1 MSFTTFEFFLFIAA
15 AVIIYYVIPK
25 KLQWIWLLIISYVY
39 YASYDIST
47 VWMLL
52 LTTYVTYRGGIL
64 LDRLNEQ
71 KPQDGISR
79 EEKKDFKKN
88 IVRKKKKIVL
98 AMVLIAFGMLGIMKY
113 TNFMLGNIDAV
124 LRLFGSGKQ
133 IGVLNLTLPL
143 GISFYT
149 FQSISYVVDV
159 YRGKH
164 KAQGNFFKHALFV
177 SFFPQLLQGPI
188 GRYERLGSQ
197 LYEGHSYNLKELQ
210 FGVQRILWGFF
221 KKMVLADR
229 VNAAVLLIFHNY
241 WNYGGWYNVLGVLLY
256 SIQLYADFSG
266 GIDIVIGIAQ
276 MFGITM
282 DENFRQPYFSRSISE
297 FWRRWHITLGTW
309 MKDYIFYPFSLS
321 KSMAKFGKWS
331 KKKFGNNVGK
341 LLPVG
346 LADILVF
353 FVVGVWHGAAWKY
366 IMYGIYNGVIVAG
379 SGMLAPV
386 YAKIQ
391 EKLHI
396 NPKKWWYQGFCIIR
410 TFILVNI
417 GFYFDM
423 ANDLRAANAM
433 LVQTVTKAH
442 ISQLSMAAVKAVGLT
457 SQDLLIVIAGCIII
471 FVVSLLKEKGI
482 NIRETIASY
491 NIVIRWIIYIVFKV
505 LYIFDAAALHSD
517 RCFILTA
524 RRRHNLR
531 ICVAHERYQ
540 LLVRGGG
547 CKGDIPRISALK
559 RIALPATVIVVL
571 VVIR

>member
-1 MSFTTFEFFLFIAA
+1 MEVLLTAIYIIRKYIGMEKDMSFTTFEFFLFIAA
-15 AVIIYYVIPK
+15 AVVIYYVIPK

-229 VNAAVLLIFHNY
+229 VNVAVLLIFHNY

-491 NIVIRWIIYIVFKV
+491 NIVIRWIIYIVF
-505 LYIFDAAALHSD
+505 IM
-517 RCFILTA
+517 FILIYGSTSTTSDFIYA
-524 RRRHNLR
+524 NF
-531 ICVAHERYQ
+531 
-540 LLVRGGG
+540 
-547 CKGDIPRISALK
+547 
-559 RIALPATVIVVL
+559 
-571 VVIR
+571 

>member
-1 MSFTTFEFFLFIAA
+1 ML
-15 AVIIYYVIPK
+15 AVVKYSNFAIENINSVLGLIGKEP
-25 KLQWIWLLIISYVY
+25 IGLL
-39 YASYDIST
+39 
-47 VWMLL
+47 
-52 LTTYVTYRGGIL
+52 
-64 LDRLNEQ
+64 
-71 KPQDGISR
+71 
-79 EEKKDFKKN
+79 
-88 IVRKKKKIVL
+88 
-98 AMVLIAFGMLGIMKY
+98 GMG
-113 TNFMLGNIDAV
+113 
-124 LRLFGSGKQ
+124 
-133 IGVLNLTLPL
+133 LPL
-143 GISFYT
+143 GISFFT
-149 FQSISYVVDV
+149 FQSVSYAIDV
-159 YRGKH
+159 YQGKYECE
-164 KAQGNFFKHALFV
+164 KNIFKMGLFV

-188 GRYERLGSQ
+188 GRYDRLGKQ
-197 LYEGHSYNLKELQ
+197 LNSGHSFNLKNVEYGL
-210 FGVQRILWGFF
+210 QRIGWGLF
-221 KKMVLADR
+221 KKVVIADR
-229 VNAAVLLIFHNY
+229 AAVLVLNVFNNYEAYSGFHY
-241 WNYGGWYNVLGVLLY
+241 IMAVLMYSVDLY
-256 SIQLYADFSG
+256 MDFSG
-266 GIDIVIGIAQ
+266 GIDIVIGAAQ

-491 NIVIRWIIYIVFKV
+491 NIVIRWIIYIGF
-505 LYIFDAAALHSD
+505 IM
-517 RCFILTA
+517 FILIYGSTSTTSDFIYA
-524 RRRHNLR
+524 NF
-531 ICVAHERYQ
+531 
-540 LLVRGGG
+540 
-547 CKGDIPRISALK
+547 
-559 RIALPATVIVVL
+559 
-571 VVIR
+571 

>member
-1 MSFTTFEFFLFIAA
+1 MSGSLINCHIYYMKIHRNGERYVIYDFEFFLFIAA

-188 GRYERLGSQ
+188 GRYERLGNQ

-491 NIVIRWIIYIVFKV
+491 NIVIRWIIYIGF
-505 LYIFDAAALHSD
+505 IM
-517 RCFILTA
+517 FILIYGSTSTTSDFIYA
-524 RRRHNLR
+524 NF
-531 ICVAHERYQ
+531 
-540 LLVRGGG
+540 
-547 CKGDIPRISALK
+547 
-559 RIALPATVIVVL
+559 
-571 VVIR
+571 

>member
-1 MSFTTFEFFLFIAA
+1 MSFTTVAFFVFLLAGI
-15 AVIIYYVIPK
+15 VVYYVLPK
-25 KLQWIWLLIISYVY
+25 NVQWIWLLILSYIY
-39 YASYDIST
+39 YFTFSIKASLFMVFAT
-47 VWMLL
+47 VTIYFGGIWLQNIQNTGDRYLKDNKETLSREDKKAYKESLRRKKRWVLFLILL
-52 LTTYVTYRGGIL
+52 L
-64 LDRLNEQ
+64 D
-71 KPQDGISR
+71 
-79 EEKKDFKKN
+79 
-88 IVRKKKKIVL
+88 
-98 AMVLIAFGMLGIMKY
+98 FGMLAVVKY
-113 TNFMLGNIDAV
+113 SNFAIENINSVLGLI
-124 LRLFGSGKQ
+124 GKEP
-133 IGVLNLTLPL
+133 IGLLGMGLPL
-143 GISFYT
+143 GISFFT
-149 FQSISYVVDV
+149 FQSVSYAIDV
-159 YRGKH
+159 YQGKYECE
-164 KAQGNFFKHALFV
+164 KNIFKMGLFV

-188 GRYERLGSQ
+188 GRYDRLGKQ
-197 LYEGHSYNLKELQ
+197 LYSGHSFNLKNVEYGL
-210 FGVQRILWGFF
+210 QRIGWGLF
-221 KKMVLADR
+221 KKVVIADR
-229 VNAAVLLIFHNY
+229 AAVLVLNVFNNYEAYSGFHY
-241 WNYGGWYNVLGVLLY
+241 IMAVLMYSVDLY
-256 SIQLYADFSG
+256 MDFSG
-266 GIDIVIGIAQ
+266 GIDIVIGAAQ

-491 NIVIRWIIYIVFKV
+491 NIVIRWIIYIVF
-505 LYIFDAAALHSD
+505 IM
-517 RCFILTA
+517 FILIYGSTSTTSDFIYA
-524 RRRHNLR
+524 NF
-531 ICVAHERYQ
+531 
-540 LLVRGGG
+540 
-547 CKGDIPRISALK
+547 
-559 RIALPATVIVVL
+559 
-571 VVIR
+571 

>member
-266 GIDIVIGIAQ
+266 GIDIVIGIA
-276 MFGITM
+276 
-282 DENFRQPYFSRSISE
+282 D
-297 FWRRWHITLGTW
+297 
-309 MKDYIFYPFSLS
+309 
-321 KSMAKFGKWS
+321 
-331 KKKFGNNVGK
+331 
-341 LLPVG
+341 
-346 LADILVF
+346 
-353 FVVGVWHGAAWKY
+353 VWNYDG
-366 IMYGIYNGVIVAG
+366 
-379 SGMLAPV
+379 
-386 YAKIQ
+386 
-391 EKLHI
+391 
-396 NPKKWWYQGFCIIR
+396 
-410 TFILVNI
+410 
-417 GFYFDM
+417 
-423 ANDLRAANAM
+423 
-433 LVQTVTKAH
+433 
-442 ISQLSMAAVKAVGLT
+442 
-457 SQDLLIVIAGCIII
+457 
-471 FVVSLLKEKGI
+471 
-482 NIRETIASY
+482 
-491 NIVIRWIIYIVFKV
+491 
-505 LYIFDAAALHSD
+505 
-517 RCFILTA
+517 
-524 RRRHNLR
+524 
-531 ICVAHERYQ
+531 
-540 LLVRGGG
+540 
-547 CKGDIPRISALK
+547 
-559 RIALPATVIVVL
+559 
-571 VVIR
+571 

>member
-1 MSFTTFEFFLFIAA
+1 MVFATVT
-15 AVIIYYVIPK
+15 IYFGG
-25 KLQWIWLLIISYVY
+25 IWLQNIQNTGDRYLKDNKETLSREDKKAYKESLRRKKRWVLFLI
-39 YASYDIST
+39 
-47 VWMLL
+47 LL
-52 LTTYVTYRGGIL
+52 L
-64 LDRLNEQ
+64 D
-71 KPQDGISR
+71 
-79 EEKKDFKKN
+79 
-88 IVRKKKKIVL
+88 
-98 AMVLIAFGMLGIMKY
+98 FGMLAVVKYSNFAIENINSVLGLMGKEPIGLLGI
-113 TNFMLGNIDAV
+113 G
-124 LRLFGSGKQ
+124 
-133 IGVLNLTLPL
+133 LPL
-143 GISFYT
+143 GISFFT
-149 FQSISYVVDV
+149 FQSVSYAIDV
-159 YRGKH
+159 YQGKYECE
-164 KAQGNFFKHALFV
+164 KNIFKMGLFV

-188 GRYERLGSQ
+188 GRYDRLGKQ
-197 LYEGHSYNLKELQ
+197 LYSGHSFNLKNVEYGL
-210 FGVQRILWGFF
+210 QRIGWVLF
-221 KKMVLADR
+221 KKVVIADR
-229 VNAAVLLIFHNY
+229 AAVLVLNVFNNYEAYSGFHY
-241 WNYGGWYNVLGVLLY
+241 IMAVLMYSVDLY
-256 SIQLYADFSG
+256 MDFSG
-266 GIDIVIGIAQ
+266 GIDIVIGAAQ

-491 NIVIRWIIYIVFKV
+491 NIVIRWIIYIGF
-505 LYIFDAAALHSD
+505 IM
-517 RCFILTA
+517 FILIYGSTSTTSDFIYA
-524 RRRHNLR
+524 NF
-531 ICVAHERYQ
+531 
-540 LLVRGGG
+540 
-547 CKGDIPRISALK
+547 
-559 RIALPATVIVVL
+559 
-571 VVIR
+571 

>member
-1 MSFTTFEFFLFIAA
+1 MEKDMSFTTFEFFLFIAA

-282 DENFRQPYFSRSISE
+282 DENFRQPYFSKSIGE
-297 FWRRWHITLGTW
+297 FWRRWHITLGAWLKAYVFYPVSVSGLVKKWNHFARKHVGKYLTKMGIFAMTLFPVWMCNGLWHGAQWNYILYGMYYFVILLAGEAVAPVREMVLERFHLDCHALYWRVPQILKTW
-309 MKDYIFYPFSLS
+309 MIIFTGEMFFRAEGAAAGFHMFRSIFQGFELQ
-321 KSMAKFGKWS
+321 KLWDGTLLGMGLNAADFAAVGFGILI
-331 KKKFGNNVGK
+331 VA
-341 LLPVG
+341 V
-346 LADILVF
+346 ADILKERKLLNWDKLQEV
-353 FVVGVWHGAAWKY
+353 K
-366 IMYGIYNGVIVAG
+366 
-379 SGMLAPV
+379 LPV
-386 YAKIQ
+386 
-391 EKLHI
+391 
-396 NPKKWWYQGFCIIR
+396 
-410 TFILVNI
+410 
-417 GFYFDM
+417 
-423 ANDLRAANAM
+423 
-433 LVQTVTKAH
+433 
-442 ISQLSMAAVKAVGLT
+442 
-457 SQDLLIVIAGCIII
+457 
-471 FVVSLLKEKGI
+471 
-482 NIRETIASY
+482 
-491 NIVIRWIIYIVFKV
+491 RWILYYGLIFAVLLLGAYGTGYQQVDLIYAGF
-505 LYIFDAAALHSD
+505 
-517 RCFILTA
+517 
-524 RRRHNLR
+524 
-531 ICVAHERYQ
+531 
-540 LLVRGGG
+540 
-547 CKGDIPRISALK
+547 
-559 RIALPATVIVVL
+559 
-571 VVIR
+571 

>member
-1 MSFTTFEFFLFIAA
+1 MSFTTVAFFVFLLAGI
-15 AVIIYYVIPK
+15 VVYYVLPK
-25 KLQWIWLLIISYVY
+25 NVQWIWLLILSYIY
-39 YASYDIST
+39 YFTFSIKASLFMVFAT
-47 VWMLL
+47 VTIYFGGIWLQNIQNTGDRYLKDNKETLSREDKKAYKESLRRKKRWVLFLILL
-52 LTTYVTYRGGIL
+52 L
-64 LDRLNEQ
+64 D
-71 KPQDGISR
+71 
-79 EEKKDFKKN
+79 
-88 IVRKKKKIVL
+88 
-98 AMVLIAFGMLGIMKY
+98 FGMLAVVKY
-113 TNFMLGNIDAV
+113 SNFAIENINSVLG
-124 LRLFGSGKQ
+124 LMGKEP
-133 IGVLNLTLPL
+133 IGLLGMGLPL
-143 GISFYT
+143 GISFFT
-149 FQSISYVVDV
+149 FQSVSYAIDV
-159 YRGKH
+159 YQGKYECE
-164 KAQGNFFKHALFV
+164 KNIFKMGLFV

-188 GRYERLGSQ
+188 GRYDRLGKQ
-197 LYEGHSYNLKELQ
+197 LYSGHSFNLKNVEYGL
-210 FGVQRILWGFF
+210 QRIGWGLF
-221 KKMVLADR
+221 KKVVIADR
-229 VNAAVLLIFHNY
+229 AAVLVLNVFNNYEAYSGFHY
-241 WNYGGWYNVLGVLLY
+241 IMAVLMYSVDLY
-256 SIQLYADFSG
+256 MDFSG
-266 GIDIVIGIAQ
+266 GIDIVIGAAQ

-491 NIVIRWIIYIVFKV
+491 NIVIRWIIYIGF
-505 LYIFDAAALHSD
+505 IM
-517 RCFILTA
+517 FILIYGSTSTTSDFIYA
-524 RRRHNLR
+524 NF
-531 ICVAHERYQ
+531 
-540 LLVRGGG
+540 
-547 CKGDIPRISALK
+547 
-559 RIALPATVIVVL
+559 
-571 VVIR
+571 

>member
-1 MSFTTFEFFLFIAA
+1 MEVLLTAIYIIRKYIGMEKDMSFTTFEFFLFIAA
-15 AVIIYYVIPK
+15 AVVIYYVIPK

-133 IGVLNLTLPL
+133 MGVLNLTLPL

-433 LVQTVTKAH
+433 LAQTVTKAH

-457 SQDLLIVIAGCIII
+457 SQDLIIVISGCLII

-491 NIVIRWIIYIVFKV
+491 NIVIRWLIYIVF
-505 LYIFDAAALHSD
+505 IM
-517 RCFILTA
+517 FILIYGSTSTTSDFIYA
-524 RRRHNLR
+524 NF
-531 ICVAHERYQ
+531 
-540 LLVRGGG
+540 
-547 CKGDIPRISALK
+547 
-559 RIALPATVIVVL
+559 
-571 VVIR
+571 

>member
-1 MSFTTFEFFLFIAA
+1 MLFTSYQFILFVLVALILYYVVPKRIQWIVLLCMNMLFYVYAGLSGIIFIVTTIVTTYAGARLIYREKDRSVRFIEEHKCDISRDEKKKLKNISLRKQKMFLTIVLFINFGILAVLKYTNMFIVTFTTFNTVDFI
-15 AVIIYYVIPK
+15 
-25 KLQWIWLLIISYVY
+25 
-39 YASYDIST
+39 
-47 VWMLL
+47 
-52 LTTYVTYRGGIL
+52 
-64 LDRLNEQ
+64 
-71 KPQDGISR
+71 
-79 EEKKDFKKN
+79 
-88 IVRKKKKIVL
+88 
-98 AMVLIAFGMLGIMKY
+98 
-113 TNFMLGNIDAV
+113 
-124 LRLFGSGKQ
+124 
-133 IGVLNLTLPL
+133 LPM

-149 FQSISYVVDV
+149 FQSIGYMIDV
-159 YRGKH
+159 YRGVADAEK
-164 KAQGNFFKHALFV
+164 NPFRYALFV
-177 SFFPQLLQGPI
+177 SFFPQLVQGPI
-188 GRYERLGSQ
+188 SRW
-197 LYEGHSYNLKELQ
+197 NDLKKSLFESHVFSWVNIQ
-210 FGVQRILWGFF
+210 YGFERILWGYF
-221 KKMVLADR
+221 KKMVIADR
-229 VNAAVLLIFHNY
+229 AAIGLATIQSDVSVY
-241 WNYGGWYNVLGVLLY
+241 YGAYAFVGMLLY
-256 SIQLYADFSG
+256 AIDLYADFTG
-266 GIDIVIGIAQ
+266 GIDITIGVAQ

-491 NIVIRWIIYIVFKV
+491 NIVIRWIIYIGF
-505 LYIFDAAALHSD
+505 IM
-517 RCFILTA
+517 FILIYGSTSTTSDFIYA
-524 RRRHNLR
+524 NF
-531 ICVAHERYQ
+531 
-540 LLVRGGG
+540 
-547 CKGDIPRISALK
+547 
-559 RIALPATVIVVL
+559 
-571 VVIR
+571 

>member
-1 MSFTTFEFFLFIAA
+1 MEVLLTAIYIIRKYIGMEKDMSFTTFEFFLFIAA
-15 AVIIYYVIPK
+15 AVVIYYVIPK

-71 KPQDGISR
+71 KPQDRISR

-491 NIVIRWIIYIVFKV
+491 NIVIRWIIYIVF
-505 LYIFDAAALHSD
+505 IM
-517 RCFILTA
+517 FILIYGSTSTTSDFIYA
-524 RRRHNLR
+524 NF
-531 ICVAHERYQ
+531 
-540 LLVRGGG
+540 
-547 CKGDIPRISALK
+547 
-559 RIALPATVIVVL
+559 
-571 VVIR
+571 

>member
-282 DENFRQPYFSRSISE
+282 DENFRQPYFSKSIGE
-297 FWRRWHITLGTW
+297 FWRRWHITLCAW
-309 MKDYIFYPFSLS
+309 FKDYLFYPLS
-321 KSMAKFGKWS
+321 MSKWMNKVS
-331 KKKFGNNVGK
+331 RWLKKHVGK
-341 LLPVG
+341 PVG
-346 LADILVF
+346 SRFPVYFSSLTVW
-353 FVVGVWHGAAWKY
+353 FVTGIWHGASWNFVVWGLLNSIIMLVSQELKPLYEKADNRLGYRKLKY
-366 IMYGIYNGVIVAG
+366 YKVF
-379 SGMLAPV
+379 
-386 YAKIQ
+386 
-391 EKLHI
+391 E
-396 NPKKWWYQGFCIIR
+396 IIR
-410 TFILVNI
+410 TTAIVCCLQMLDYYRDIAEAFRMFFSMFTSVNYVAVFTKGMWSI
-417 GFYFDM
+417 G
-423 ANDLRAANAM
+423 LSAA
-433 LVQTVTKAH
+433 
-442 ISQLSMAAVKAVGLT
+442 
-457 SQDLLIVIAGCIII
+457 DYIVIFAGVVIM
-471 FVVSLLKEKGI
+471 FVVSLLERKCPVRDRLAKKNYIIRYTVFLVIFLLIAVFGI
-482 NIRETIASY
+482 YGTGYESSQFIY
-491 NIVIRWIIYIVFKV
+491 NQF
-505 LYIFDAAALHSD
+505 
-517 RCFILTA
+517 
-524 RRRHNLR
+524 
-531 ICVAHERYQ
+531 
-540 LLVRGGG
+540 
-547 CKGDIPRISALK
+547 
-559 RIALPATVIVVL
+559 
-571 VVIR
+571 

>member
-1 MSFTTFEFFLFIAA
+1 MSFTTVAFFVFLLAGI
-15 AVIIYYVIPK
+15 VVYYVLPK
-25 KLQWIWLLIISYVY
+25 NVQWIWLLILSYIY
-39 YASYDIST
+39 YFTFSIKASLFMVFAT
-47 VWMLL
+47 VTIYFGGIWLENIQNTGDRYLKDNKETLSREDKKAYKESLRRKKRWVLFLILL
-52 LTTYVTYRGGIL
+52 L
-64 LDRLNEQ
+64 D
-71 KPQDGISR
+71 
-79 EEKKDFKKN
+79 
-88 IVRKKKKIVL
+88 
-98 AMVLIAFGMLGIMKY
+98 FGMLAVVKYSNFAIENINSVLGLIGKEPIGLLGI
-113 TNFMLGNIDAV
+113 G
-124 LRLFGSGKQ
+124 
-133 IGVLNLTLPL
+133 LPL
-143 GISFYT
+143 GISFFT
-149 FQSISYVVDV
+149 FQSVSYAIDV
-159 YRGKH
+159 YQGKYECE
-164 KAQGNFFKHALFV
+164 KNIFKMGLFV

-188 GRYERLGSQ
+188 GRYDRLGKQ
-197 LYEGHSYNLKELQ
+197 LYSGHSFNLKNVEYGL
-210 FGVQRILWGFF
+210 QRIGWGLF
-221 KKMVLADR
+221 KKVVIADR
-229 VNAAVLLIFHNY
+229 AAVLVLNVFNNYEAYSGFHY
-241 WNYGGWYNVLGVLLY
+241 IMAVLMYSVDLY
-256 SIQLYADFSG
+256 MDFSG
-266 GIDIVIGIAQ
+266 GIDIVIGAAQ

-491 NIVIRWIIYIVFKV
+491 NIVIRWIIYIVF
-505 LYIFDAAALHSD
+505 IM
-517 RCFILTA
+517 FILIYGSTSTTSDFIYA
-524 RRRHNLR
+524 NF
-531 ICVAHERYQ
+531 
-540 LLVRGGG
+540 
-547 CKGDIPRISALK
+547 
-559 RIALPATVIVVL
+559 
-571 VVIR
+571 

>member
-1 MSFTTFEFFLFIAA
+1 
-15 AVIIYYVIPK
+15 
-25 KLQWIWLLIISYVY
+25 
-39 YASYDIST
+39 
-47 VWMLL
+47 MLL

-366 IMYGIYNGVIVAG
+366 IMYGIY
-379 SGMLAPV
+379 
-386 YAKIQ
+386 
-391 EKLHI
+391 
-396 NPKKWWYQGFCIIR
+396 
-410 TFILVNI
+410 
-417 GFYFDM
+417 
-423 ANDLRAANAM
+423 
-433 LVQTVTKAH
+433 TVSYTH
-442 ISQLSMAAVKAVGLT
+442 LT
-457 SQDLLIVIAGCIII
+457 
-471 FVVSLLKEKGI
+471 
-482 NIRETIASY
+482 
-491 NIVIRWIIYIVFKV
+491 
-505 LYIFDAAALHSD
+505 
-517 RCFILTA
+517 
-524 RRRHNLR
+524 
-531 ICVAHERYQ
+531 
-540 LLVRGGG
+540 
-547 CKGDIPRISALK
+547 
-559 RIALPATVIVVL
+559 LPTT
-571 VVIR
+571 

>member
-1 MSFTTFEFFLFIAA
+1 MEVLLTAIYIIRKYIGMEKDMSFTTFEFFLFIAA
-15 AVIIYYVIPK
+15 AVVIYYVIPK

-366 IMYGIYNGVIVAG
+366 IVYGMYNGIIM
-379 SGMLAPV
+379 SFSSIMAPV
-386 YAKIQ
+386 YEKMFKIT
-391 EKLHI
+391 HI
-396 NPKKWWYQGFCIIR
+396 NKNARWYRGWQIIR

-417 GFYFDM
+417 SWYFD
-423 ANDLRAANAM
+423 NAATLTDAFRLMGNTFKHASFSM
-433 LVQTVTKAH
+433 DAVVKMSG
-442 ISQLSMAAVKAVGLT
+442 SQL
-457 SQDLLIVIAGCIII
+457 DLIILLAGCLVWLIISI
-471 FVVSLLKEKGI
+471 LKEKGI
-482 NIRETIASY
+482 VIREALDRKPLI
-491 NIVIRWIIYIVFKV
+491 IRWAVY
-505 LYIFDAAALHSD
+505 
-517 RCFILTA
+517 
-524 RRRHNLR
+524 
-531 ICVAHERYQ
+531 
-540 LLVRGGG
+540 
-547 CKGDIPRISALK
+547 
-559 RIALPATVIVVL
+559 IALVMSVAMLGYISNTSGGFMYAQF
-571 VVIR
+571 

>member
-1 MSFTTFEFFLFIAA
+1 MEVLLTAIYIIRKYIGMEKDMSFTTFEFFLFIAA

-133 IGVLNLTLPL
+133 IGILNLTLPL

-149 FQSISYVVDV
+149 FQSVSYVVDV

-491 NIVIRWIIYIVFKV
+491 NIVIRWIIYIVF
-505 LYIFDAAALHSD
+505 IM
-517 RCFILTA
+517 FILIYGSTSTTSDFIYA
-524 RRRHNLR
+524 NF
-531 ICVAHERYQ
+531 
-540 LLVRGGG
+540 
-547 CKGDIPRISALK
+547 
-559 RIALPATVIVVL
+559 
-571 VVIR
+571 

>member
-1 MSFTTFEFFLFIAA
+1 MEVLLTAIYIIRKYIGMEKDMSFTTFEFFLFIAA

-133 IGVLNLTLPL
+133 IGILNLTLPL

-433 LVQTVTKAH
+433 LAQTVTKAH

-491 NIVIRWIIYIVFKV
+491 NIVIRWIIYIVF
-505 LYIFDAAALHSD
+505 IM
-517 RCFILTA
+517 FILIYGSTSTTSDFIYA
-524 RRRHNLR
+524 NF
-531 ICVAHERYQ
+531 
-540 LLVRGGG
+540 
-547 CKGDIPRISALK
+547 
-559 RIALPATVIVVL
+559 
-571 VVIR
+571 